1 MSYGQARMSPPLS
14 FADGRARMSP
24 PMAFAEDHLRTLK
37 MQLLDYQKSGYLTDL
52 NIATD
57 TGILSVHK
65 AMVCSVLPGLRS
77 ILQSQTVGE
86 DVVLILPGGIMDN
99 VAKAVEEVYLKSDN
113 TNLSKIL
120 NIDAVQKEESEE
132 DDDKEIPSS
141 ERKRTVFD
149 IDCDVKLEEVLS
161 VENKATS
168 IKDDDDYFDFIEA
181 DMEDD
186 PDLTKIDTK
195 DEPEDDV
202 VDKTTSL
209 PDNIFT
215 APRSSK
221 TEQSLPDNF
230 WCNKCQKSCSSALD
244 LRRHKIW
251 KHQSEQKPVVHFG
264 KTRHVCDL
272 CGASFFK
279 ASGLNRHNTRI
290 HQLAKCKR
298 QRPKKLKPKPAPEA
312 FICEMCPRI
321 FDSQSKLDNHMD
333 LNHRPVECPVCKKTI
348 SNKYNLNMH
357 MKNHSGE
364 NKVTCD
370 VCGMQLSAQQLRPHF
385 LAKHTNERP
394 HKCALCDFGTVTK
407 QALRRHVDAYHN
419 HIKYPCTICGLQF
432 CDKASLGVH
441 ERTVH
446 NDARNFICSICNKG
460 FKLNAKMQRHILN
473 SHGKKDF
480 LCKICNKGFT
490 SKEYLLNHEKSHNEE
505 NQYKCTFCTKSFVT
519 RQKLTEHIYSHTG
532 EKPFLCPSF
541 RCDRRFNSSS
551 SLAHHKKACAFIQV
565 QMAGKDRGQSQS
577 SDTGFSSGGAES
589 SYYE

>member
-1 MSYGQARMSPPLS
+1 MSYGQARMSPP
-14 FADGRARMSP
+14 R
-24 PMAFAEDHLRTLK
+24 AFAEDHLRTLK
-37 MQLLDYQKSGYLTDL
+37 MHLLDYQKRGYLTDL
-52 NIATD
+52 NIATE
-57 TGILSVHK
+57 TGIVSVHK
-65 AMVCSVLPGLRS
+65 AMICSVLPGLRS

-86 DVVLILPGGIMDN
+86 DVVLILPGGIMDD

-113 TNLSKIL
+113 TNLSRIL
-120 NIDAVQKEESEE
+120 DIDAVEKKEEEE
-132 DDDKEIPSS
+132 DDDRLWEISS
-141 ERKRTVFD
+141 EERMTSAFP
-149 IDCDVKLEEVLS
+149 DVKVEMPSS
-161 VENKATS
+161 VENKGTS
-168 IKDDDDYFDFIEA
+168 IKDDEFSDYIDADIEDIAGGSDF
-181 DMEDD
+181 
-186 PDLTKIDTK
+186 TKSDTK
-195 DEPEDDV
+195 DEPDDGV
-202 VDKTTSL
+202 VDMTTLL

-215 APRSSK
+215 APRSNINLSQAD
-221 TEQSLPDNF
+221 QSLSDNF

-264 KTRHVCDL
+264 KTRHVCDI

-290 HQLAKCKR
+290 HQLEKSKR
-298 QRPKKLKPKPAPEA
+298 QRPKKVKPKPAPES

-333 LNHRPVECPVCKKTI
+333 LNHRPVVCPVCKKTI

-370 VCGMQLSAQQLRPHF
+370 VCGMQLSAQQLRPHY

-394 HKCALCDFGTVTK
+394 HRCHYAQCVFGTVTK
-407 QALRRHVDAYHN
+407 QALRRHIDAYHN
-419 HIKYPCTICGLQF
+419 NIKYPCTICGLQF

-480 LCKICNKGFT
+480 ICKLCNKGFT

-505 NQYKCTFCTKSFVT
+505 NQYKCTYCTKSFVT
-519 RQKLTEHIYSHTG
+519 KQKLTEHIYSHTG

-551 SLAHHKKACAFIQV
+551 SLAHHKKACAFVQV
-565 QMAGKDRGQSQS
+565 QLAAGKDRGMS